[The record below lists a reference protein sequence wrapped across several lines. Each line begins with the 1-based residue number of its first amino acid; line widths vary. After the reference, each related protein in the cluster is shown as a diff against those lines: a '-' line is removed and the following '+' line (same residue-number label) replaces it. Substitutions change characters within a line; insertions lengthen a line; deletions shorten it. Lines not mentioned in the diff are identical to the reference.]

1 VLHSEEPAAGRVR
14 SAPGERPTGRRSS
27 GAPPISAPP
36 PASSSSTETEEA
48 TPRRHVRKLVICFF
62 SICISCHLGSSPR
75 QWCGGPS
82 RRVRESEE
90 TNYEAKRGTTT
101 LGCGSCGDLEAFLS
115 NGDDAPAPE
124 PYLPPERPSARDPSS
139 VCGQRPCSGIV

>member
-1 VLHSEEPAAGRVR
+1 MLPAGVLEYGL
-14 SAPGERPTGRRSS
+14 APN
-27 GAPPISAPP
+27 
-36 PASSSSTETEEA
+36 ASSLISISSY
-48 TPRRHVRKLVICFF
+48 R
-62 SICISCHLGSSPR
+62 
-75 QWCGGPS
+75 
-82 RRVRESEE
+82 RRVREREE

-139 VCGQRPCSGIV
+139 VCGQRPFSGMVVYDPLMQV